1 VSGKVAL
8 LPNRVAVDVGALEAM
23 HGNLKAKLADAT
35 LRCAER
41 GRCEYSSHFILRVLR
56 LSNTVIAESGFVP
69 VRYVGYESGRLYAQG
84 VSLQVAPRDIK
95 RTALN
100 RQWEYDIE
108 NAHFDIFTQMAAE
121 RGLDCPHIRHY
132 TSNKQAVRSML
143 ARELDLTIDQVKAC
157 LLSAMYG
164 ARASERGA
172 NAIPHAIGQEKSR
185 ALYRHPIFRDILTE
199 IKQGRELILRCA
211 PTHRGFMGSA
221 ADKGISVKKS
231 APQRLAHLVQGVEAR
246 MLAVVVRMYGQ
257 HLGLVQHDGWTSA
270 QRLDVRGME
279 DQIYSE
285 VGFRVRISEEQLS
298 LPEEARLP
306 GLQAA

>member
-1 VSGKVAL
+1 
-8 LPNRVAVDVGALEAM
+8 M
-23 HGNLKAKLADAT
+23 
-35 LRCAER
+35 
-41 GRCEYSSHFILRVLR
+41 
-56 LSNTVIAESGFVP
+56 
-69 VRYVGYESGRLYAQG
+69 
-84 VSLQVAPRDIK
+84 QVAPRDIK

-100 RQWEYDIE
+100 GQWEYDIE

-132 TSNKQAVRSML
+132 TTNKQAVRSML
-143 ARELDLTIDQVKAC
+143 ACELGLTIDQVKAC

-164 ARASERGA
+164 ARASEWNA
-172 NAIPHAIGQEKSR
+172 NAIPLAIGKDKSR
-185 ALYRHPIFRDILTE
+185 ALYRHPIFRDILAE

-211 PTHRGFMGSA
+211 PTHRGFMGNA
-221 ADKGISVKKS
+221 ADKGIAVKKS

-285 VGFRVRISEEQLS
+285 TGFRVRISEEQLS
-298 LPEEARLP
+298 LPEEAKLP